1 MKKVAYIITR
11 GGTQQLVQGCLLGT
25 IANGRHGA
33 KVLAMHFC
41 EDAVYYLIKGT
52 ATAEK
57 IEKAIK
63 KRGVKVIACEC
74 SAETRNVQG
83 QFIEGVQI
91 GHFATFYEAADKA
104 DHIIAL

>member
-11 GGTQQLVQGCLLGT
+11 AGTQQLIQGCLLGT

-33 KVLAMHFC
+33 KVLAMHFA
-41 EDAVYYLIKGT
+41 EDAVYYLVKGT
-52 ATAEK
+52 ATADK

-63 KRGVKVIACEC
+63 KHGVKVIACEC
-74 SAETRNVQG
+74 SAETRQVQDK
-83 QFIEGVQI
+83 FIEGVEI